1 MLYKIENSIKSLK
14 NEIKDSKFWYFNE
27 RVLIDIELWLPYF
40 EYKIHIELIH
50 IKVIEHVNWQKTKK
64 DKKTNKI

>member
-27 RVLIDIELWLPYF
+27 RVLIDIELWLP
-40 EYKIHIELIH
+40 
-50 IKVIEHVNWQKTKK
+50 
-64 DKKTNKI
+64 